1 MIRFSQRGSFDNITK
16 FFKWAEKKDIRSD
29 LHDIGRVGCRL
40 LALNTPIDTGLT
52 AASWFYEVVDMPR
65 GYRIVW
71 SNSNVSGGAVIAILL
86 QYGHATGTGGY
97 VPAVDYINPVM
108 EPIFGNAVDDF
119 WEEVT
124 NA

>member
-1 MIRFSQRGSFDNITK
+1 
-16 FFKWAEKKDIRSD
+16 
-29 LHDIGRVGCRL
+29 
-40 LALNTPIDTGLT
+40 
-52 AASWFYEVVDMPR
+52 MPR